1 MRLIGQTTKENY
13 NVILITILKQVPLQL
28 YKLRINDAI
37 SLRRNINH
45 NVCTCPLLF
54 CVKKATFCHATIS
67 TMCNTTDM

>member
-54 CVKKATFCHATIS
+54 CVKKSNILP
-67 TMCNTTDM
+67 CNHFYNV